1 MERPSAGAMKKAS
14 KKKSGTSGKNKK
26 YGPDDARATN
36 PRTTRSGANPIGNL
50 RRGLPNGRRA

>member
-1 MERPSAGAMKKAS
+1 MKKAS

-26 YGPDDARATN
+26 CGPDDARATN